1 MEQETEDQMQVQKFS
16 TRKIIDK
23 DKMFN
28 NLFHMNLNH
37 IPMNDYNTIGSNMK
51 TFWTVKNEK
60 SGSSI
65 RVPANLCNFN
75 PSGMFICRKWS
86 IHKTLAYIH
95 CFILTYCQTLIF
107 GKITVKNLIK
117 NRNNMGSTK
126 ISTIFKQKA
135 RYGSK
140 TQNACQ

>member
-51 TFWTVKNEK
+51 TF
-60 SGSSI
+60 
-65 RVPANLCNFN
+65 
-75 PSGMFICRKWS
+75 
-86 IHKTLAYIH
+86 
-95 CFILTYCQTLIF
+95 
-107 GKITVKNLIK
+107 
-117 NRNNMGSTK
+117 
-126 ISTIFKQKA
+126 
-135 RYGSK
+135 
-140 TQNACQ
+140 